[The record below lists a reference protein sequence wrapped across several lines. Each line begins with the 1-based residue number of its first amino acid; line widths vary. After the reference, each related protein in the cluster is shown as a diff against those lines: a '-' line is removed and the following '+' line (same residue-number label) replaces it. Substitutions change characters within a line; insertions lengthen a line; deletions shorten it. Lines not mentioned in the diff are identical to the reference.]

1 MPWHIVQFF
10 RIMFQT
16 GPSGRSICGRVARFW
31 AATGVAID
39 ATNAAI
45 ITTAMS
51 PIAAVPNLSFI
62 ENLLT
67 LPSSM
72 PAAKNGLYKSDIAG
86 APSEEDVPAINCEE
100 PQAN

>member
-39 ATNAAI
+39 TTNAAI
-45 ITTAMS
+45 ITIAMS

-72 PAAKNGLYKSDIAG
+72 PVAKIEYESDTPAHPDERCAG
-86 APSEEDVPAINCEE
+86 DYCETLDG
-100 PQAN
+100 